1 MSDQIHQAQQA
12 HADEPVGETASL
24 AIHHP
29 TLAVAVADHLRSL
42 IEAGTLAAGERLNE
56 RALCER
62 LQVSRTPLREAFR
75 ILSSEGLI
83 DLQPKRGA
91 RVVDPSASDI
101 TDVFDILAV
110 VEGLSGRLA
119 AEKASDDALAALAA
133 THRRM
138 VKAFEAGDMVR
149 YSLESKATH
158 VAINEAAGNAQ
169 LTEIYQRLNAQVQ
182 KLRYQ
187 SNLEGDNWAH
197 SVADHEA
204 FVQAIVARDADL
216 AERLLR
222 DHLLEKK
229 AFARQA
235 RVDGTVR

>member
-1 MSDQIHQAQQA
+1 MSVQPPQPLQALTVGQA
-12 HADEPVGETASL
+12 GGDTASF
-24 AIHHP
+24 AINHP
-29 TLAVAVADHLRSL
+29 TLAVAVADRLRSL
-42 IEAGTLAAGERLNE
+42 IEAGTLSPGERLNE

-62 LQVSRTPLREAFR
+62 FQVSRTPLREAFR
-75 ILSSEGLI
+75 ILASEGLI

-91 RVVDPSASDI
+91 RVVDPSESDI

-119 AEKASDDALAALAA
+119 AEKGSAAAHDALEAV
-133 THRRM
+133 HRRM
-138 VKAFEAGDMVR
+138 VAAFEAGDMVR

-169 LTEIYQRLNAQVQ
+169 LTDMYQRLNAQVQ

-187 SNLEGDNWAH
+187 SNLEDDNWAH
-197 SVADHEA
+197 SVADHEG
-204 FVQAIVARDADL
+204 FVRAILARNGEL

-222 DHLLEKK
+222 EHLLKKK
-229 AFARQA
+229 AFAQR